1 MSKVTHEVTKFLL
14 ENEKAALRMLHHPN
28 ILKCYDIYQQEQWCY
43 IVTEYCNEGT
53 LDNLIKTKGIS
64 RVT

>member
-14 ENEKAALRMLHHPN
+14 ENEKAALRMLHHTN
-28 ILKCYDIYQQEQWCY
+28 ILKCYEIYQQNRWCY

-53 LDNLIKTKGIS
+53 LSDLIRTKGTI
-64 RVT
+64 RVS